1 MPNEPT
7 AATRMPPERALPAA
21 LLSSPSRNL
30 PGPPLPQNERLRL
43 ETLLS
48 YEILDTPPEPSFDD
62 IAHMAALLCGTPLAF
77 VSLTGETRQWF
88 KACVGPS
95 GGQEIPRDDSFCT
108 YAILQNELFVVP
120 DTTLDA
126 RFRDNPH
133 VTGGLR
139 IRFYAAAPLITP
151 GGFVLG
157 TVCAL
162 DLVPRELSP
171 QQGRSLEA
179 LARQVVSLLELRR
192 MNLSQQRLIDE
203 LRTTNERLEM
213 IQHATNDIIWDW
225 DLVTGRVVWNS
236 RITDVLGYTLEQ
248 VGENSAWWYRHI
260 HPDEQER
267 LAQSFQRALA
277 EGALKWTAE
286 YSLRRS
292 NGTWARV
299 LDRTTIQRDG
309 TGKPVRIY
317 GAVVDL
323 SEREEMRTRL
333 ALTDRMA
340 SVGTLAAGVAHE
352 INNPLAY
359 VIANLDFTLQEVD
372 TAGTPGGTPVSELSQ
387 ALEEAREGAERMR
400 VIVRDLKMFSRPDDE
415 RMELVDICHAIDSA
429 ATMAWNEIRHR
440 ARLVKAYQAVPS
452 LYANEA
458 RLGQVFLNLL
468 INAAHAIPEGAAD
481 RNEIHVSTRLDAEGR
496 IVVEVRDTGSGIPEE
511 IRPRILE
518 PFFTTKPTGV
528 GTGLGLSICH
538 GIISSLG
545 GELQFESEVGR
556 GSVFRVVLSPPD
568 RPEPVTSLSA
578 PAAQSLRRGR
588 ILVVD
593 DEPMVLSAVKRTL
606 AEEHDVTLFHGARAA
621 LEWLEQ
627 GLPWDLI
634 LCDLMMP
641 EMTGMDFHEELSR
654 RMPERAGQVVFVTGG
669 AFTARA
675 RDFLGR
681 VSNPRTEKP
690 FDARVL
696 RELVNARLNLASP
709 RSGPDYKRH

>member
-1 MPNEPT
+1 MPNEPST
-7 AATRMPPERALPAA
+7 VSRVPLERALPAA
-21 LLSSPSRNL
+21 LLSTVSEDRKAV
-30 PGPPLPQNERLRL
+30 PLSHPEQLRL
-43 ETLLS
+43 ENLRS
-48 YEILDTPPEPSFDD
+48 YEILDTPPEPSFND
-62 IAHMAALLCGTPLAF
+62 IAYMAALLCGTPTAF
-77 VSLTGETRQWF
+77 ISLTDETRQWF
-88 KACVGPS
+88 KASTGVN
-95 GGQEIPRDDSFCT
+95 EALEVPRDDSFCT
-108 YAILQNELFVVP
+108 YAIQQKELFVVP
-120 DTTLDA
+120 DAALDA
-126 RFRDNPH
+126 RFRDNPY
-133 VTGGLR
+133 VAGGPR
-139 IRFYAAAPLITP
+139 IRFYAAAPLVTQE
-151 GGFVLG
+151 GFVLG
-157 TVCAL
+157 TVCAI
-162 DLVPRELSP
+162 DRMPRELTP

-179 LARQVVSLLELRR
+179 LAGQVVSLLELRR
-192 MNLSQQRLIDE
+192 MNLHQQRLIDE

-248 VGENSAWWYRHI
+248 VGEHSDWWYRHI

-277 EGALKWTAE
+277 EGAPKWTAE

-299 LDRTTIQRDG
+299 LDRSTIQRDAA
-309 TGKPVRIY
+309 GKPVRIY

-359 VIANLDFTLQEVD
+359 VIANLDFTLQEVA
-372 TAGTPGGTPVSELSQ
+372 TAGTPGGTPVEELSQ

-415 RMELVDICHAIDSA
+415 RMELVDLCHAIDSA

-440 ARLVKAYQAVPS
+440 ARLVKAYQSVPP

-468 INAAHAIPEGAAD
+468 VNAAHSIPEGAAD
-481 RNEIHVSTRLDAEGR
+481 RNEIHVSTRLDAAGR
-496 IVVEVRDTGSGIPEE
+496 IVAEVRDTGSGIPEE

-518 PFFTTKPTGV
+518 PFFTTKPSGV

-538 GIISSLG
+538 GIINSLG
-545 GELQFESEVGR
+545 GTLEFESEVGR
-556 GSVFRVVLSPPD
+556 GTVFRVVLSPPE
-568 RPEPVTSLSA
+568 RPESMPLPGEPA
-578 PAAQSLRRGR
+578 PQASRRGR

-593 DEPMVLSAVKRTL
+593 DEPMVLTALKRTL
-606 AEEHDVTLFHGARAA
+606 DEEHDVILFNGARAA

-627 GLPWDLI
+627 GQPWDLI

-641 EMTGMDFHEELSR
+641 EITGMDFHEELSR
-654 RMPERAGQVVFVTGG
+654 RMPERAGHVIFVTGG

-690 FDARVL
+690 FDARAL
-696 RELVNARLNLASP
+696 RELVNARLNLAGP
-709 RSGPDYKRH
+709 ASGPSYKRH